1 MRILCHCWD
10 GCSWVV
16 VGLVGLLVGCGQ
28 RADSEV
34 FPSVHEYLP
43 VDVGNVWVYQ
53 VDSVGY
59 SGEPGRVP
67 DTVRFLVRW
76 EVVERWRDP
85 AGRWVYRVDRWRK
98 GLNQAQWVPINSFF
112 WIVESGRILRQEENV
127 RWVELVFPVRVG
139 LVWMPFLYYAPAD
152 DPTNLYVQWLDRLAQ
167 SEWYYRRVG
176 FVCDG
181 DWECVE
187 VWGLGQDL
195 LLEQDTLWR
204 WYGLGVGLVR
214 ERVVFRLRD
223 SLSVGFHRGF
233 AVWRRLVSATIV
245 SSSSSS

>member
-1 MRILCHCWD
+1 MLVC
-10 GCSWVV
+10 
-16 VGLVGLLVGCGQ
+16 VGGLLSGCRGG
-28 RADSEV
+28 AGSEML
-34 FPSVHEYLP
+34 PLVHEYLP
-43 VDVGNVWVYQ
+43 VDLGNVWVYQ

-59 SGEPGRVP
+59 SGEPGRAP
-67 DTVRFLVRW
+67 DTVRFFVRW
-76 EVVERWRDP
+76 EVVDGWRDQS
-85 AGRWVYRVDRWRK
+85 GRWVYRVDRWRK
-98 GLNQAQWVPINSFF
+98 GLGQAEWVPVNSFF
-112 WIVESGRILRQEENV
+112 WIVESGRILRHEENV

-139 LVWMPFLYYAPAD
+139 VVWTPFLYYSVAEAPTD
-152 DPTNLYVQWLDRLAQ
+152 LYVQWLGRVAQ

-181 DWECVE
+181 DRECVE

-204 WYGLGVGLVR
+204 WYVRGVGLFR

-233 AVWRRLVSATIV
+233 EVWRRLVSVTIV
-245 SSSSSS
+245 SSS